1 MDDDKKL
8 IDRLKSQLKKEHS
21 FNHAIKQDVALLCNG
36 LTDLLKQVKE
46 DERITGK
53 LKEIRGKLEDL
64 NETII
69 SHRQG
74 E

>member
-8 IDRLKSQLKKEHS
+8 ISRLEAQLKNEQS
-21 FNHAIKQDVALLCNG
+21 FNNAIELDVALLCNQ

-46 DERITGK
+46 DERLTGK

-64 NETII
+64 NEIII